1 MTQTARGTPA
11 SECLSSSPYVLSPI
25 YSLHVYPPFSTWQ
38 QVTGK
43 IGQLE
48 KEKLNLENSMGCVED
63 PRKIVLRKMRKKQL
77 NDLEEE
83 TSKLAD
89 SRRGSRHQ

>member
-48 KEKLNLENSMGCVED
+48 EEKLNLEGFNGLCRRSKED
-63 PRKIVLRKMRKKQL
+63 RAKKI
-77 NDLEEE
+77 EEKA
-83 TSKLAD
+83 T
-89 SRRGSRHQ
+89 Q